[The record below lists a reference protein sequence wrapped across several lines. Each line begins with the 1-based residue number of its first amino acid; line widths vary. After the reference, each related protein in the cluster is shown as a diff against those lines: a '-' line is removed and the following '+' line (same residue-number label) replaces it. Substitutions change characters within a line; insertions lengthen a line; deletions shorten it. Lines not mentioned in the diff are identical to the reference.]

1 MFLQNRNLNQTLDI
15 DDSFNPVIHLN
26 QWLWL
31 FVGDRCQM
39 TGVRTDVWGQTGL
52 CLVTRNT
59 LTHYSDWHPD
69 ILTRIIN
76 EKMSRN
82 TIILFKQHAMK
93 WSFSWKQKNKSFLWF
108 IVHIIQ
114 QLKLFHQFPKKCS
127 NNLVRATVTCLPPP
141 KLLSWK
147 LVLGLFLLLL
157 IQFHPQN
164 HSLTYNYFYL
174 YLYYFFIV
182 PTGGRKQ
189 FSGYYR
195 FILLQYC

>member
-1 MFLQNRNLNQTLDI
+1 M
-15 DDSFNPVIHLN
+15 
-26 QWLWL
+26 
-31 FVGDRCQM
+31 
-39 TGVRTDVWGQTGL
+39 
-52 CLVTRNT
+52 
-59 LTHYSDWHPD
+59 
-69 ILTRIIN
+69 
-76 EKMSRN
+76 
-82 TIILFKQHAMK
+82 
-93 WSFSWKQKNKSFLWF
+93 F

-114 QLKLFHQFPKKCS
+114 QLKLFHHFPKKCS

-182 PTGGRKQ
+182 RLGEENNFLDITDL
-189 FSGYYR
+189 YYYNIANITNDNGQINYSWQLNVR
-195 FILLQYC
+195 FYYKLKLLLFLMSYRLNILLFHYGVVLRNLVGYCSNLWNFERGRRPQSGCEN

>member
-1 MFLQNRNLNQTLDI
+1 M
-15 DDSFNPVIHLN
+15 
-26 QWLWL
+26 
-31 FVGDRCQM
+31 
-39 TGVRTDVWGQTGL
+39 
-52 CLVTRNT
+52 
-59 LTHYSDWHPD
+59 
-69 ILTRIIN
+69 
-76 EKMSRN
+76 
-82 TIILFKQHAMK
+82 
-93 WSFSWKQKNKSFLWF
+93 F

-114 QLKLFHQFPKKCS
+114 QLKLFHHFPKKCS

-182 PTGGRKQ
+182 RLGEENNFLDITDLYCYNIANITYDNGKINYSRQLNVRLYYNSKLLLLFLCLLSPEHFVIPLWSCSPQSCWLLFKSLKLWEGEAASVRVWKLNLDKILNSKLQREAKLFFGR
-189 FSGYYR
+189 
-195 FILLQYC
+195 